1 MGFFSKLFNGP
12 GQRVEDTIMY
22 LVNIETEKVKY
33 FLSHKEKYKNYNEY
47 CQSRTS
53 IVGNSSAETAT
64 IEDWIIFETVLRVFR
79 KISKTEL
86 VEYRDFNYENEIVG
100 TRIYNEDIGYII
112 VESFPDSNKKR
123 IIEARWQ
130 DEYNIS

>member
-1 MGFFSKLFNGP
+1 MGFFSKLFNGA
-12 GQRVEDTIMY
+12 GRRVEDTIMY
-22 LVNIETEKVKY
+22 LVDVETRKVKH

-53 IVGNSSAETAT
+53 IVNKSSAETAV

-100 TRIYNEDIGYII
+100 TRIYNEEVGHII
-112 VESFPDSNKKR
+112 IESFLDQNKKR
-123 IIEARWQ
+123 LIEVHWQ
-130 DEYNIS
+130 DEYTIS